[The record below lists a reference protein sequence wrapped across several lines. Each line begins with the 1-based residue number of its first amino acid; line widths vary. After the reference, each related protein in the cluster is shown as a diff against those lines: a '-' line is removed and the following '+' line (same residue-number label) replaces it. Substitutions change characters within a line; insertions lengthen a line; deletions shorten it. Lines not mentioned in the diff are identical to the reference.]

1 VFEVTREDLPETP
14 VCNIRELNRRKY
26 FVANHKSA
34 EKRNRQ
40 SLARRL
46 RNRVNKTQMKNAV
59 RKVNE
64 AVLAGSVDE
73 AKEALKIAIP
83 VIAQTA
89 AKGTLHK
96 KNASRKVSRLTKSI
110 NKMQTAA

>member
-1 VFEVTREDLPETP
+1 M
-14 VCNIRELNRRKY
+14 
-26 FVANHKSA
+26 ANHKSA

-40 SLARRL
+40 SQARRL

-64 AVLAGSVDE
+64 AVEAGSVDE

-83 VIAQTA
+83 AIGRTA
-89 AKGTLHK
+89 AKGSLHK
-96 KNASRKVSRLTKSI
+96 KNASRKVSRLTKSV
-110 NKMQTAA
+110 NKLQTAA